1 MSQPNQ
7 HRRAALAGGAY
18 ALAAFALGFLLG
30 VLRVTTVAPQFGEL
44 PAVLLEI
51 PIMLG
56 ASWLLCRWLSVAF
69 QVPSQRRVRLTMGI
83 VALAVL
89 LAAELTLGRLVFEES
104 WAEIGRGYLRA
115 PGLLG
120 LAAQVVFASFPMLE
134 RGREDSAPR
143 HKC

>member
-1 MSQPNQ
+1 MSQSNQ

-18 ALAAFALGFLLG
+18 ALAAFGLGFVLG

-44 PAVLLEI
+44 LAVVLEI

-56 ASWLLCRWLSVAF
+56 ASWLFCRWLTAAF
-69 QVPSQRRVRLTMGI
+69 HVPPHWPLRLTMGS
-83 VALAVL
+83 VALLVL
-89 LAAELTLGRLVFEES
+89 LAAELILGRLVFEES
-104 WAEIGRGYLRA
+104 WAEIRRGYLRA

-134 RGREDSAPR
+134 KG
-143 HKC
+143 